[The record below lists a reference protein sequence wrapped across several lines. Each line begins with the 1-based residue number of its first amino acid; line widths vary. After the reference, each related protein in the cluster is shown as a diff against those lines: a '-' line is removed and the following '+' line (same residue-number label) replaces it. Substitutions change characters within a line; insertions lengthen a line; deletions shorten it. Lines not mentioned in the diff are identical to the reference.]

1 MLRKQC
7 LNLSMPISMRT
18 RSIFPRIALTGSFGT
33 ASADLD
39 DLFKSGSSVWS
50 FAPSISVPIFTAG
63 RLKII

>member
-1 MLRKQC
+1 
-7 LNLSMPISMRT
+7 MPKSYAARAAF
-18 RSIFPRIALTGSFGT
+18 FPRYRTDGQFGT

-63 RLKII
+63 RLKSS